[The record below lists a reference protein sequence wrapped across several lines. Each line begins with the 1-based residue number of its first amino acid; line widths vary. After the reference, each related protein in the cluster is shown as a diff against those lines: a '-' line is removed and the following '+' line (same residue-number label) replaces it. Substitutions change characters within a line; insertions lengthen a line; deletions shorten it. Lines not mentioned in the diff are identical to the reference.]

1 MDPRQLKD
9 PAAGVPLQLHKYPM
23 LSNPSPDTLVSYL
36 LEAPKVMREV
46 ATVQWQFLD
55 APPDGS
61 IFLTWQPTEYLS
73 NNFASDGY
81 IWSDVEQPIN
91 SEVRGYTLQM
101 LWHRAGYRPG
111 AEAMATHSR
120 RRYRLIPNNQM
131 GMANPD
137 PSLWLVHYNKA
148 QPRDQHPAASLPM
161 LPHVTQQFQQRQ
173 MIQRSGQLPRKEFMF
188 ADRSSWPVIQLPAGL
203 GRSSS
208 SGQLASSHRR
218 GQSLA
223 HEATLEEDEDVSRG
237 DVLDFMTP
245 REISRMRYEQH
256 HEWME
261 EILESPYAT
270 KQIIPSELGLGR
282 KGALESFTNGFFT
295 APTSTTHD
303 PVNGKVGKL
312 DPGKAEEFTKHANAK
327 LEEMQAD
334 IEKMKQQHLRRMEKL
349 RRTTDLGAAERKLRN
364 MNVADDSYKDIA
376 AQVQNLVGRN
386 IEPVA
391 KVACVSRGG
400 MQDIKPVAPEPQQ
413 HQQNVN
419 ALAQQQ
425 AQMQA
430 QQQRQYQQ
438 QQGQPQP
445 PQQYQAQQ
453 PQQQQQHQAQAQ
465 PTLPQQQPQPTQQAS
480 LQPQTNAEA
489 TPSQP
494 TPAPT
499 DQAPVVTQ
507 PPEIPDQEDANIEN
521 NDAVDNDD
529 VDMGDLGDQVATGDG
544 SADNGDWDM
553 VNDQQTIQEDQ
564 NQTLDQ
570 QGSNQTGDQQAQT
583 SDQGQIQQLNQSG
596 NNTPGNDF
604 DMVNDFDANMD
615 TAGDALAD
623 YNPDDDLNL
632 DDSAFGDAF
641 HHHQE
646 DMS

>member
-1 MDPRQLKD
+1 
-9 PAAGVPLQLHKYPM
+9 
-23 LSNPSPDTLVSYL
+23 
-36 LEAPKVMREV
+36 
-46 ATVQWQFLD
+46 
-55 APPDGS
+55 
-61 IFLTWQPTEYLS
+61 
-73 NNFASDGY
+73 
-81 IWSDVEQPIN
+81 
-91 SEVRGYTLQM
+91 
-101 LWHRAGYRPG
+101 
-111 AEAMATHSR
+111 
-120 RRYRLIPNNQM
+120 
-131 GMANPD
+131 
-137 PSLWLVHYNKA
+137 
-148 QPRDQHPAASLPM
+148 
-161 LPHVTQQFQQRQ
+161 
-173 MIQRSGQLPRKEFMF
+173 MF

-529 VDMGDLGDQVATGDG
+529 MDMGDLGDQVATGDG